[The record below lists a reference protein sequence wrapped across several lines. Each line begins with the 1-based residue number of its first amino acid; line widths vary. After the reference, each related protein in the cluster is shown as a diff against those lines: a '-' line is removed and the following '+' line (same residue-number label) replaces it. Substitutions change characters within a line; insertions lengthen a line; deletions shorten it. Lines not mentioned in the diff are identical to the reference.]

1 MTEGV
6 LASFRTRSD
15 ESILDFDRMDKFEV
29 QKKVVEFKGLFKTL
43 ELLLELRWKLG
54 LSDHT
59 CVIEGLIALD
69 DGRLKEAIQCLDSST
84 NACQADVD
92 SSVQT
97 SLLPPNLELAEKLLE
112 RGEQTAVLRHLS
124 ECHNV
129 WQRRRPYIE
138 EWIRIIETGG
148 KPDFQT
154 VGIWG
159 DAEQPS
165 YRLNVQWMR
174 ACSLQIN

>member
-69 DGRLKEAIQCLDSST
+69 DGRLKAAIQCLDGSTMPAKQMSTLPSKPACFLTLSSLRSSP
-84 NACQADVD
+84 NAA
-92 SSVQT
+92 S
-97 SLLPPNLELAEKLLE
+97 
-112 RGEQTAVLRHLS
+112 
-124 ECHNV
+124 
-129 WQRRRPYIE
+129 
-138 EWIRIIETGG
+138 
-148 KPDFQT
+148 
-154 VGIWG
+154 
-159 DAEQPS
+159 
-165 YRLNVQWMR
+165 RLQ
-174 ACSLQIN
+174 C